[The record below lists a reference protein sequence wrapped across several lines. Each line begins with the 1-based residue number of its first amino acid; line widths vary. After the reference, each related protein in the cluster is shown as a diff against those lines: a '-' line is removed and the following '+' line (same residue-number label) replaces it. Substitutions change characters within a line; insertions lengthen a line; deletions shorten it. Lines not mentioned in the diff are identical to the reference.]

1 MLPLEDWSGV
11 SRFRSWRAAQSLERR
26 YVLQYDSTVRL
37 MSYCNEMCVLTP
49 FRLQFAQKC
58 AKLITTYEFDGIDID
73 WEFPSTPED
82 MSNYSLLLFEVR
94 QALDIIGTEAQ
105 ATKSYG
111 LTATLPCSQ
120 ESLDNIDVLYLDTVL
135 SEFNLMTIDFHGGW
149 EPTVGANAP
158 LYNQDGELGI
168 ASVDSCINAFVDKG
182 ASKGKI
188 NIGLPFYGRSFGGA
202 THIGDEC
209 SSNWEGDCSDIFTW
223 PGEHGVPQYHEIHK
237 KLPEMTAEFDTTSKT
252 QLAYNEHGVLS
263 YDDERSICL
272 KAQYA
277 MNNRLNGFLIFDL
290 GGDLLDDLST
300 PLLDAMNLKLINP
313 KLGCDSRDFK
323 DTLKWQEVI
332 IESSIKKEVKPAME
346 VANDSTTIVEPE
358 QTVQSFEYT
367 CGFGEGD
374 ASARCNTSELEETTC
389 ETGQCPSGMICFL
402 TLCNRPKPS
411 EPQVINSFIN
421 AAGEFAKPKPK
432 AKPLRKPQLPPGGAV
447 APEIVLP
454 QNADMMFSCGLN
466 FQHAE
471 TCGVLCPNGLEDC
484 PPGQF
489 CFWLECKDDPV
500 TASLSSL
507 TAGGPMVS
515 KFQCGSTRD
524 EAMTCSEECGA
535 SWQCTEGKD
544 CYNVQC
550 PL

>member
-1 MLPLEDWSGV
+1 MIGIPRVRSSCFVQQLTSSFFVLVSLFMSNHHYLLSIERQTTPKNTATSPHPTTSPLVHTTTMTKVSLAWLTCLVLKCMLPLEDWSGV

-26 YVLQYDSTVRL
+26 YVLQYDNTVRL
-37 MSYCNEMCVLTP
+37 MSYCNELCVLTP

-223 PGEHGVPQYHEIHK
+223 PGKHGVPQYHEIHK

-263 YDDERSICL
+263 YEDERSICL
-272 KAQYA
+272 KAQY
-277 MNNRLNGFLIFDL
+277 R
-290 GGDLLDDLST
+290 
-300 PLLDAMNLKLINP
+300 
-313 KLGCDSRDFK
+313 
-323 DTLKWQEVI
+323 
-332 IESSIKKEVKPAME
+332 
-346 VANDSTTIVEPE
+346 
-358 QTVQSFEYT
+358 
-367 CGFGEGD
+367 
-374 ASARCNTSELEETTC
+374 
-389 ETGQCPSGMICFL
+389 
-402 TLCNRPKPS
+402 
-411 EPQVINSFIN
+411 
-421 AAGEFAKPKPK
+421 
-432 AKPLRKPQLPPGGAV
+432 
-447 APEIVLP
+447 
-454 QNADMMFSCGLN
+454 
-466 FQHAE
+466 
-471 TCGVLCPNGLEDC
+471 
-484 PPGQF
+484 
-489 CFWLECKDDPV
+489 
-500 TASLSSL
+500 
-507 TAGGPMVS
+507 
-515 KFQCGSTRD
+515 
-524 EAMTCSEECGA
+524 
-535 SWQCTEGKD
+535 
-544 CYNVQC
+544 
-550 PL
+550 